1 MTIHTFQPT
10 RYYTTMGSHEPALHI
25 APGDTVITTT
35 VDAAGRDADNEQVT
49 PRGNPMTGPFFIDS
63 AEPGDTLVV
72 HLEKITPN
80 RTQGWGSAMLAPNVV
95 DPDYVPQLPWPPKGE
110 RSRSYWHV
118 DVEAGTVTLEKPETR
133 IGRFTMPIRPMIG
146 CFGVAPAGG
155 EAISTATS
163 AAHGGNMD
171 YRHFVEGKTV
181 YFPVF
186 VPGALFFLG
195 DGHAVQG
202 DGEMV
207 GTGVEI
213 SCDVQFTVDV
223 RKGQTI
229 HWPRAEDDDYI
240 YAAGNARPLDQAV
253 QHATTELLRWLMD
266 EYELDALGANTL
278 MGQCVEYDLGNM
290 FDPAYTMV
298 CKMAKRWLK

>member
-35 VDAAGRDADNEQVT
+35 VDAAGRDAGNEQVT
-49 PRGNPMTGPFFIDS
+49 PRGNPMTGPFFVDG

-72 HLEKITPN
+72 HLEKIKPN

-95 DPDYVPQLPWPPKGE
+95 DPAYVPELPWPPKGE

-118 DVEAGTVTLEKPETR
+118 DVDAGTVTLEKPETKL
-133 IGRFTMPIRPMIG
+133 GRFTLPIRPMIG

-195 DGHAVQG
+195 DAPRHSGRWRDGRHRRRDLVRCPVPRRSAQGAAHLLAARRGRRLHLRHRQRPSAGSGHPARHHRAAALA
-202 DGEMV
+202 DGRIRTGCAGRPIPSWASASNTISATCSTRRTRWSASWPNV
-207 GTGVEI
+207 G
-213 SCDVQFTVDV
+213 
-223 RKGQTI
+223 
-229 HWPRAEDDDYI
+229 
-240 YAAGNARPLDQAV
+240 
-253 QHATTELLRWLMD
+253 
-266 EYELDALGANTL
+266 
-278 MGQCVEYDLGNM
+278 
-290 FDPAYTMV
+290 
-298 CKMAKRWLK
+298 